1 MYLPVPIFGYLCDRY
16 SPRPSSLL
24 SGVFFGFGYLL
35 AAFTYHQGISRSA
48 SGTGWP
54 LGVMVLAFVSI
65 GMGTSCMYLSAVTT
79 CAKNFGRGTHKGLAL
94 ALPIAAFGLSGMW
107 QSQVGSRLFYERE
120 ADGTR
125 GDVDVYRFFLFLG
138 ITFLVV
144 GCIGSVALRIVDE
157 DLLIDEA
164 VEELER
170 SGMLEDSAFFQR
182 GRAYGAIEETTSQLS
197 ETEVERHQQEILAA
211 KQRQDEEQKKKTWLL
226 NEETR
231 RFLNDKTMW
240 ILAGGFFLVT
250 GPGESFLNNVSPST
264 SRFRNLTDKIAR
276 NDH

>member
-1 MYLPVPIFGYLCDRY
+1 
-16 SPRPSSLL
+16 
-24 SGVFFGFGYLL
+24 
-35 AAFTYHQGISRSA
+35 
-48 SGTGWP
+48 
-54 LGVMVLAFVSI
+54 
-65 GMGTSCMYLSAVTT
+65 
-79 CAKNFGRGTHKGLAL
+79 
-94 ALPIAAFGLSGMW
+94 LPIAAFGLSGMW

-120 ADGTR
+120 ADGTH

-138 ITFLVV
+138 ITLLVD

-182 GRAYGAIEETTSQLS
+182 GRAYGAIEDVIGQLS
-197 ETEVERHQQEILAA
+197 DTEVERHRQDILAA
-211 KQRQDEEQKKKTWLL
+211 KQHQDDEQKKKTWLL

-240 ILAGGFFLVT
+240 FLAGGFFLVT
-250 GPGESFLNNVSPST
+250 GPGESFLNNVSPVFGIS
-264 SRFRNLTDKIAR
+264 SGPR
-276 NDH
+276 